1 VGGDQSRRTRHL
13 HLAGERRLS
22 ASVQD
27 QPAAAPLPF
36 DDSRRLTGPNLYFD
50 APGAVLETQGASAR
64 DAAAASAWRARVDAM
79 CRRLGWPTP
88 VVVVRAHAS
97 GQSLAFTAPPDQLLA
112 ATEVNEWAWCAAV
125 GDDRHHAPGHPLAD
139 DDRAFDTLSR
149 FAAGE
154 RNPALIALLEAARA
168 HAAPVLFDDEMLSLG
183 LGRHARSWPVQA
195 LPAPEAVDW
204 SAFVR
209 IPVAM
214 VTGSNGKTTTVRTLA
229 AILRAHGLRTAHSC
243 TDGLFVGGAAGAAG
257 EALQSLESGDYS
269 GPAGARQLLRRGDV
283 EAAVLETARGG
294 MMRRGLALGRA
305 DVAIITNVSPDHFG
319 EYGVHSLDDLADVKF
334 TLSRAVQGGG
344 WLVLNADDPR
354 LRARGAGVDARLAWF
369 STADFDDI
377 AATLPDGAP
386 LCAPH
391 AGRLRLRD
399 AGGTHDLGEI
409 AAMPLTLGGVA
420 RHNVANVAAAA
431 MAAACLSL
439 PAQTIRAALA
449 GFGAHHA
456 DNPGRLQRWTFGGL
470 DIFLDYA
477 HNPDGLAGLLDI
489 ANARRGDGRLA
500 LLLGQAGNRE
510 NDQIRALAAT
520 AARYAPSLVVVKDID
535 GYLRGREPGEVA
547 RLIRDELLRHGLP
560 ESALPVHLREADA
573 ARAALAWA
581 RPGDVL
587 VLPVHSLGAKAEV
600 AGLLDA
606 LQAAGWRAG
615 EPLPAAVPGGAHG
628 DLGQAI
634 RSSAP
639 SGDTASA

>member
-1 VGGDQSRRTRHL
+1 M
-13 HLAGERRLS
+13 
-22 ASVQD
+22 
-27 QPAAAPLPF
+27 
-36 DDSRRLTGPNLYFD
+36 
-50 APGAVLETQGASAR
+50 LETQGASAR

-79 CRRLGWPTP
+79 CRRLGWPAP
-88 VVVVRAHAS
+88 VVVVRSHAS
-97 GQSLAFTAPPDQLLA
+97 GQSLAFTAPADQLLA

-125 GDDRHHAPGHPLAD
+125 GDDRHHAPGHPLAAD
-139 DDRAFDTLSR
+139 DERAFDTLSH

-154 RNPALIALLEAARA
+154 RNPALIALLEAAGA
-168 HAAPVLFDDEMLSLG
+168 HAAPVLFDDETLSLG
-183 LGRHARSWPVQA
+183 LGRHARTWPLQD
-195 LPAPEAVDW
+195 LPASGTLDW
-204 SAFVR
+204 SAFAR

-214 VTGSNGKTTTVRTLA
+214 VTGSNGKTTTVRALA
-229 AILRAHGLRTAHSC
+229 AILRAGGLRTAHSC
-243 TDGLFVGGAAGAAG
+243 TDGLFVGAAG

-334 TLSRAVQGGG
+334 TLARAVQGGG

-354 LRARGAGVDARLAWF
+354 LRARAPGVDARPAWF

-377 AATLPDGAP
+377 AATLPADVP

-399 AGGTHDLGEI
+399 ADGMHDLGEI

-420 RHNVANVAAAA
+420 RHNIANVAAAA

-439 PAQTIRAALA
+439 PAQTIRTALA
-449 GFGAHHA
+449 DFGAHHA
-456 DNPGRLQRWTFGGL
+456 DNPGRLQRWAFAGIE
-470 DIFLDYA
+470 IFLDYA

-510 NDQIRALAAT
+510 DDQIRALAAT
-520 AARYAPSLVVVKDID
+520 AARCAPSLVVVKDID

-547 RLIRDELLRHGLP
+547 RLIRDELLRHGLS

-615 EPLPAAVPGGAHG
+615 EPLPAAARSDARD
-628 DLGQAI
+628 DLARSAG
-634 RSSAP
+634 SSAP
-639 SGDTASA
+639 SGDTAGV

>member
-1 VGGDQSRRTRHL
+1 M
-13 HLAGERRLS
+13 
-22 ASVQD
+22 
-27 QPAAAPLPF
+27 
-36 DDSRRLTGPNLYFD
+36 
-50 APGAVLETQGASAR
+50 LETQGTSAR
-64 DAAAASAWRARVDAM
+64 DAAAASAWRARVEAM

-97 GQSLAFTAPPDQLLA
+97 GQSLAFTAPADQLLS

-125 GDDRHHAPGHPLAD
+125 GDDRHHAPGHPLAGD

-149 FAAGE
+149 FAAEE
-154 RNPALIALLEAARA
+154 RNPALIALLEAAGT
-168 HAAPVLFDDEMLSLG
+168 HAAPVLFDDETLSLG
-183 LGRHARSWPVQA
+183 LGRHARTWPLRA
-195 LPAPEAVDW
+195 LPPPEQLDW
-204 SAFVR
+204 SAFGR

-229 AILRAHGLRTAHSC
+229 AILRAQGLRTAHSC
-243 TDGLFVGGAAGAAG
+243 TDGLFMGGAVGAAGAAG
-257 EALQSLESGDYS
+257 EALQALESGDYS

-334 TLSRAVQGGG
+334 TLARAVQAGG

-354 LRARGAGVDARLAWF
+354 LRARAAGVDARLAWF
-369 STADFDDI
+369 SAADFDDI
-377 AATLPDGAP
+377 AATLPADAP
-386 LCAPH
+386 LCAPL

-399 AGGTHDLGEI
+399 AGGLHDLGGIE
-409 AAMPLTLGGVA
+409 AMPLTLGGVA
-420 RHNVANVAAAA
+420 RHNIANVAAAA
-431 MAAACLSL
+431 MAAACLHL
-439 PAQTIRAALA
+439 PVETIRAALA
-449 GFGAHHA
+449 DFGARHA
-456 DNPGRLQRWTFGGL
+456 DNPGRLQRWTFAGIE
-470 DIFLDYA
+470 IFLDYA
-477 HNPDGLAGLLDI
+477 HNPDGLAGLLEI
-489 ANARRGDGRLA
+489 ATARRGDGRLA

-510 NDQIRALAAT
+510 DDQIRALAAT

-535 GYLRGREPGEVA
+535 GFLRGREPGEVA
-547 RLIRDELLRHGLP
+547 RLIRDELLRRGLP
-560 ESALPVHLREADA
+560 EAALPVHLREADA

-600 AGLLDA
+600 AGLLDT

-615 EPLPAAVPGGAHG
+615 EPLPAAP
-628 DLGQAI
+628 
-634 RSSAP
+634 
-639 SGDTASA
+639 

>member
-1 VGGDQSRRTRHL
+1 M
-13 HLAGERRLS
+13 
-22 ASVQD
+22 
-27 QPAAAPLPF
+27 
-36 DDSRRLTGPNLYFD
+36 
-50 APGAVLETQGASAR
+50 LETQGASAR
-64 DAAAASAWRARVDAM
+64 DAAAASAWRARVEAM

-97 GQSLAFTAPPDQLLA
+97 GQSLAFTAPADQLLT
-112 ATEVNEWAWCAAV
+112 ATEVNEWAWCAAI

-139 DDRAFDTLSR
+139 DEDRAFDTLSR

-154 RNPALIALLEAARA
+154 RNPALIALLEAARS
-168 HAAPVLFDDEMLSLG
+168 HDAPVLLDDETLSLG
-183 LGRHARSWPVQA
+183 LGRHAQSWSVQA
-195 LPAPEAVDW
+195 LPTPEALDW
-204 SAFVR
+204 SAFAR

-229 AILRAHGLRTAHSC
+229 AMLRARGLRTAHSC
-243 TDGLFVGGAAGAAG
+243 TDGLFVGGAVGAAG

-305 DVAIITNVSPDHFG
+305 GVAIITNVSPDHFG

-334 TLSRAVQGGG
+334 TLARAVQGGG
-344 WLVLNADDPR
+344 RLVLNADDPR
-354 LRARGAGVDARLAWF
+354 LRARAAGVDARPAWF
-369 STADFDDI
+369 STADFDEV
-377 AATLPDGAP
+377 AATLPADAP

-399 AGGTHDLGEI
+399 AEGVHDLGEI
-409 AAMPLTLGGVA
+409 AAMPLTLGGLA
-420 RHNVANVAAAA
+420 RHNIANAAAAA
-431 MAAACLSL
+431 MAAACLRL
-439 PAQTIRAALA
+439 PPETIRAALA
-449 GFGAHHA
+449 DFGGRHA
-456 DNPGRLQRWTFGGL
+456 DNPGRLQRWAFAGIE
-470 DIFLDYA
+470 IFLDYA

-510 NDQIRALAAT
+510 DDQIRALAAT
-520 AARYAPSLVVVKDID
+520 AARHAPSLVVVKDID

-547 RLIRDELLRHGLP
+547 RLIRDELRRHGLP
-560 ESALPVHLREADA
+560 EAALPVHLREADA

-615 EPLPAAVPGGAHG
+615 EPLPAAAPCDVLG
-628 DLGQAI
+628 DLGHA
-634 RSSAP
+634 SGSGAP
-639 SGDTASA
+639 SGDPADA

>member
-1 VGGDQSRRTRHL
+1 
-13 HLAGERRLS
+13 
-22 ASVQD
+22 
-27 QPAAAPLPF
+27 
-36 DDSRRLTGPNLYFD
+36 
-50 APGAVLETQGASAR
+50 
-64 DAAAASAWRARVDAM
+64 M
-79 CRRLGWPTP
+79 CRRLDWPSP

-97 GQSLAFTAPPDQLLA
+97 GQSLAFTAPVDQLLA

-125 GDDRHHAPGHPLAD
+125 GDDRHHAPGHPLID
-139 DDRAFDTLSR
+139 DEDRAFDTLSR

-154 RNPALIALLEAARA
+154 RNPALIALLHAAEA
-168 HAAPVLFDDEMLSLG
+168 HAAPALLDEDTLSFG
-183 LGRHARSWPVQA
+183 LGRHACSWPLRA
-195 LPAPEAVDW
+195 LPAPETLDW
-204 SAFVR
+204 AAFAR

-229 AILRAHGLRTAHSC
+229 AILRAQGLRTAHSC
-243 TDGLFVGGAAGAAG
+243 TDGLFVGAAG

-294 MMRRGLALGRA
+294 MMRRGLALRRA
-305 DVAIITNVSPDHFG
+305 DVAVITNVSPDHFG

-334 TLSRAVQGGG
+334 TLARAVQDGGC
-344 WLVLNADDPR
+344 LVLNADDPL
-354 LRARGAGVDARLAWF
+354 LRVRAAAGDARQAWF
-369 STADFDDI
+369 STADFADV
-377 AATLPDGAP
+377 AATLPADAP

-391 AGRLRLRD
+391 EGRLRLRD
-399 AGGTHDLGEI
+399 AGDMHDLGEI

-420 RHNVANVAAAA
+420 RHNIANVAAAA
-431 MAAACLSL
+431 MAAACLHL
-439 PAQTIRAALA
+439 PPETIRAALA
-449 GFGAHHA
+449 DFGVRHA
-456 DNPGRLQRWTFGGL
+456 DNPGRLQRWAFAG
-470 DIFLDYA
+470 IEVFLDYA

-489 ANARRGDGRLA
+489 ADARRGDGRLA

-510 NDQIRALAAT
+510 DDQIRELAAT
-520 AARYAPSLVVVKDID
+520 AARYVPSLVVVKDID

-560 ESALPVHLREADA
+560 ESALPVHLREAEA

-587 VLPVHSLGAKAEV
+587 VLPVHSLGAKADV
-600 AGLLDA
+600 AALLDA
-606 LQAAGWRAG
+606 LQTAGWRAG
-615 EPLPAAVPGGAHG
+615 EPLPAAAPT
-628 DLGQAI
+628 L